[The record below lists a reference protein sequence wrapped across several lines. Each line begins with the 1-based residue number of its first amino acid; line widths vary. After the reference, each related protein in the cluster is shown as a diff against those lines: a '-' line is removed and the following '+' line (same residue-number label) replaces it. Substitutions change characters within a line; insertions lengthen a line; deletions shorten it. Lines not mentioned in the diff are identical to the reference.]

1 MSVGTRT
8 RTILVK
14 SIVKVSSGE
23 RANFRK
29 KFREMIH
36 KDRMFDKI
44 YGICTFTYRNG
55 YSHKHLFIHSTE
67 HGLHIVMISEFKQ
80 GIRKIANGLQ
90 IEQNQPNYD

>member
-1 MSVGTRT
+1 
-8 RTILVK
+8 
-14 SIVKVSSGE
+14 
-23 RANFRK
+23 
-29 KFREMIH
+29 MIH

-67 HGLHIVMISEFKQ
+67 HGLHVNGRKKMLKSILTFSEFKQ
-80 GIRKIANGLQ
+80 GIGKIANGLQ